1 MRNTRRWIATIA
13 TTIALATGGTA
24 VLPPVAA
31 APTTGAAGDRPVALR
46 AGTVRIDTPVAV
58 RIVEGCH
65 ERWLARLTFD
75 MPAGGNY
82 DVVLGGWDADG
93 YSFNGS
99 ASARG
104 VAGGPTTV
112 TLTSQICGY
121 RRTPGRATLRI
132 FVTIGTATEPVT
144 MTGDFTAYTHL
155 KNRTSVPLREVTRVQ
170 RRGAW
175 VALTGV
181 RAVRGRFPDSK
192 YLAPLRYA
200 PVRVYHRPVGGAW
213 RYVGAA
219 RTDGSGVWRK
229 RFQVRR
235 TGDWQVRYAGTPT
248 LMPASSPVRRIRV
261 R

>member
-13 TTIALATGGTA
+13 TTLAVAAGGAGVA
-24 VLPPVAA
+24 VPSVAA
-31 APTTGAAGDRPVALR
+31 APAPADTERPATLR
-46 AGTVRIDTPVAV
+46 SGTVRIETPVAV

-65 ERWLARLTFD
+65 ERWLARLVFD

-112 TLTSQICGY
+112 NLTSQICGY

-132 FVTIGTATEPVT
+132 FVTIGTASEPVT

-155 KNRTSVPLREVTRVQ
+155 KNRTGVPLREVTRVQ

-175 VALTGV
+175 VGLTGV
-181 RAVRGRFPDSK
+181 RALRGRFPDSK
-192 YLAPLRYA
+192 YLVPLRYA

-213 RYVGAA
+213 RYIGAA

-229 RFQVRR
+229 RVRVWR

-248 LMPASSPVRRIRV
+248 LMPASSAVRRIRV

>member
-1 MRNTRRWIATIA
+1 MRKMRWIAATA
-13 TTIALATGGTA
+13 TTIALAAGGAGVVPPSSA
-24 VLPPVAA
+24 VPGAA
-31 APTTGAAGDRPVALR
+31 AAERPATLR
-46 AGTVRIDTPVAV
+46 AGTVRIETPVAV

-65 ERWLARLTFD
+65 ERWLARLVFD

-93 YSFNGS
+93 YSFNGG

-132 FVTIGTATEPVT
+132 FVTIGTASEPVT

-155 KNRTSVPLREVTRVQ
+155 KNRTSVPLRKVTKVQ
-170 RRGAW
+170 RRGAR
-175 VALTGV
+175 VVLTGV
-181 RAVRGRFPDSK
+181 RALRGRFPDSK
-192 YLAPLRYA
+192 YAVPLRNA
-200 PVRVYHRPVGGAW
+200 PVRLYRRSVGGSW

-229 RFQVRR
+229 RVQVWR
-235 TGDWQVRYAGTPT
+235 TGDWQVRYAGTST